1 MTNYINKKVSLN
13 HLKEKG
19 IADNNGVIDYK
30 LYQEYKKDEL
40 KKGNKIMIDVKRY
53 SLKNELN
60 EINII
65 DNEPIEYNGTK
76 FYSNK
81 DIIDWSKEG
90 CRWLNFLFV

>member
-53 SLKNELN
+53 SLKNKLN

-65 DNEPIEYNGTK
+65 DNEPIVYNGTK

-81 DIIDWSKEG
+81 DIID
-90 CRWLNFLFV
+90 